1 LRWSRQLLRLPQRV
15 VHNIVRNIFGGVASP
30 TFGDIKC
37 DDAHRFI
44 ELPFGDLPNDVRAS
58 CSIYYGTEMMP
69 EEA

>member
-1 LRWSRQLLRLPQRV
+1 M

-44 ELPFGDLPNDVRAS
+44 ELPFGDLPNDVRAVRFNFVGFPVNRARFELIDDKVS
-58 CSIYYGTEMMP
+58 VKI
-69 EEA
+69 